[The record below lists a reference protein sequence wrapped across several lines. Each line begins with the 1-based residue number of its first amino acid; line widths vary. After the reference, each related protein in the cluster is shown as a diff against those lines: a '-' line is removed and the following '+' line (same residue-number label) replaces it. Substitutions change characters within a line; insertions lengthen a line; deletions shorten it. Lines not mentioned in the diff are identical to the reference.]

1 MNGTFFDLNSDNSFN
16 KDNSISKILKMNIGK
31 KVIVHISVAGNSLY
45 DDKTFDGILEDIT
58 DEYII
63 IYEPKSGNY
72 QMILLIY
79 VIYISFEE
87 TINN

>member
-1 MNGTFFDLNSDNSFN
+1 MMNGTFYETNLS
-16 KDNSISKILKMNIGK
+16 NSINKLLKKNIGK
-31 KVIVHISVAGNSLY
+31 KVIVHISVAGNNLY

-63 IYEPKSGNY
+63 IYEPNSGNY
-72 QMILLIY
+72 QMVLLIY
-79 VIYISFEE
+79 VIYVSFEE